1 MMEDISVALVSSI
14 NLLHPESILIGEE
27 GVYLPDQYL
36 EYLECN
42 INANKFI
49 QGQSDIAVKRAGF
62 RKDARL
68 LGAACNVILEV
79 FNGNILFQAET
90 E

>member
-1 MMEDISVALVSSI
+1 MAQLV
-14 NLLHPESILIGEE
+14 LLDHLVFLGYP
-27 GVYLPDQYL
+27 VYLEYL